1 MVEHSTD
8 SELEAAVDDYLDMLT
23 DELNGRRVVKAHAQR
38 ELSEKAGRNAEVW
51 EFRMHNCR

>member
-1 MVEHSTD
+1 M
-8 SELEAAVDDYLDMLT
+8 DDYLDMLT
-23 DELNGRRVVKAHAQR
+23 DELNGRRVLKAHAYR